1 MPFPTTSC
9 KLPGMFKPFSLF
21 VGLRYSLTKKHNF
34 FLSFVSL
41 ISMLG
46 VSLGV
51 LILIVALSVIN
62 GSITTM
68 RGEALKSVPH
78 VTIAAENAGNSWSQQ
93 IAEVADYPEVLAAA
107 PYLEGEVALRYQG
120 ANQFIRLRGVV
131 PELEAEIVEN
141 PSLRYRDLLQ
151 LLAQTENGIVLGT
164 QLAGALGIYSSEEVS
179 ATALG
184 SLLQRS
190 LSDAQGFRVIGFAD
204 FGIYS
209 NSNIALINLQTAQEL
224 FANDAG
230 IDVQLRLK
238 VSDVFRAEEIANNA
252 LPELDESSIVPWNEA
267 QANLFNALNMEKILT
282 SFMLLMIVV
291 IGAVNIISTL
301 VMVVSDKSADIAI
314 LRTMGASRSNVMK
327 IFVLQGMIA
336 GIFGTLVGAL
346 LGVLLAN
353 HITELS
359 LVLERLIN
367 SILSDG
373 NIYLISHLQTQV
385 NFAEVLMVCS
395 AALLISFLATLYPAY
410 RASKIQPA
418 EVLRYE

>member
-1 MPFPTTSC
+1 
-9 KLPGMFKPFSLF
+9 MFKPFFLF
-21 VGLRYSLTKKHNF
+21 VSLRYSLTKKHNF
-34 FLSFVSL
+34 ILSFVSF

-78 VTIAAENAGNSWSQQ
+78 VTISGPEMANNWRAE
-93 IAEVADYPEVLAAA
+93 IAQAEADPEVIAAA
-107 PYLEGEVALRYQG
+107 PFIEGEAAMRFQG
-120 ANQFIRLRGVV
+120 INNFIRLRGVD
-131 PELEAEIVEN
+131 PGLEATVVEN
-141 PSLRYRDLLQ
+141 SSERYQELLSLLGE
-151 LLAQTENGIVLGT
+151 TENGIVLGA
-164 QLAGALGIYSSEEVS
+164 QLAGSLGIYSGEEVS
-179 ATALG
+179 AISLG

-190 LSDAQGFRVIGFAD
+190 LSDTLGFRVIGFAD

-209 NSNIALINLQTAQEL
+209 NNNIALIKLNQAQDL
-224 FANDAG
+224 FANDNG

-238 VSDVFRAEEIANNA
+238 VADVFRAEEIATETFA
-252 LPELDESSIVPWNEA
+252 DSSEDEIVSWNEA

-301 VMVVSDKSADIAI
+301 VMVVSDKTSDIAI
-314 LRTMGASRSNVMK
+314 LRTMGASRSSVMK
-327 IFVLQGMIA
+327 IFVLQGMVA
-336 GIFGTLVGAL
+336 GIFGTAVGAF
-346 LGVLLAN
+346 LGILLAN
-353 HITELS
+353 YVTELS
-359 LVLERLIN
+359 LMLERLIN
-367 SILSDG
+367 FIFTEG
-373 NIYLISHLQTQV
+373 NVYFISHLRTQV
-385 NFAEVLMVCS
+385 NFGEVLMVCI

-418 EVLRYE
+418 DVLRYE

>member
-1 MPFPTTSC
+1 
-9 KLPGMFKPFSLF
+9 MFKPFSLF
-21 VGLRYSLTKKHNF
+21 VSLRYSLTKKHNF
-34 FLSFVSL
+34 ILSFVSF

-51 LILIVALSVIN
+51 LIIIVALSVIN
-62 GSITTM
+62 GSINTM

-78 VTIAAENAGNSWSQQ
+78 VTIAGPEMANNWQAE
-93 IAEVADYPEVLAAA
+93 IARIEVDPEIIAVA
-107 PYLEGEVALRYQG
+107 PFLEGEAALRYQG
-120 ANQFIRLRGVV
+120 VSQFIRLRGVV
-131 PELEAEIVEN
+131 PELEAAVVEN
-141 PSLRYRDLLQ
+141 PSERYHELLS
-151 LLAQTENGIVLGT
+151 LLDETENGIILGT
-164 QLAGALGIYSSEEVS
+164 QLAGSLGIYSGEEIS

-209 NSNIALINLQTAQEL
+209 NNNVALIKMNQAQDL
-224 FANDAG
+224 FANDNG
-230 IDVQLRLK
+230 ISLQLRLK
-238 VSDVFRAEEIANNA
+238 VLDVFRAKEIASKNFANS
-252 LPELDESSIVPWNEA
+252 DENEIISWNEA

-314 LRTMGASRSNVMK
+314 LRTMGASRSSVMK
-327 IFVLQGMIA
+327 IFVLQGMVA
-336 GIFGTLVGAL
+336 GIFGTIVGAV
-346 LGVLLAN
+346 LGILLAN
-353 HITELS
+353 YVTELS

-367 SILSDG
+367 FLLGDG
-373 NIYLISHLQTQV
+373 NIYFISHLRTQV
-385 NFAEVLMVCS
+385 DFGEVLIVCI

-418 EVLRYE
+418 DVLRYE